1 VDLDQI
7 EELIRRYL
15 AAGVA
20 VVVILAGPV
29 TGTDIDPGARPGVVD
44 RTDERG
50 EIRDGTPGA
59 DGSTDPTGDAP
70 PDGTGDPTEPTG
82 DAAGGEG
89 GSEDAVGGDAIGGG
103 DSGAAGDEPA
113 GSDATGDDAAAGDE
127 TADDGTTGGSPA
139 GGGTADDGADEH
151 GADEDTAGG
160 DTVGGDAAG
169 GAAGSDAT
177 DEDAT
182 DEDATDEDATDED
195 ATDEDAADE
204 DAADEDA
211 ADEDAADEDAAADG
225 GPTGTGSADAGDVGA
240 DGSADAD
247 RDRSG
252 RTDAD
257 AAGPDPDPTG
267 TAAPA
272 PVTRSPDGAA
282 AGEVV
287 TAAERFGWGRP
298 ERVDEFRSA
307 DLAGWEPY
315 TGPGYRGRGQRSPDA
330 LAVDDGVLTISGD
343 ARGTTGGLCWSG
355 GQRYGRWEARVRA
368 PEADPAYHA
377 LLLLWP
383 DADDFPTGGQVAF
396 LELTDPARRS
406 AEFYLHHG
414 GEGDRVRSEVRVD
427 ATRWR
432 TWAVDWAPGGIT
444 GYVDGEEWFSSTDPA
459 TLPPGPMHL
468 CVQLDFFPVQDG
480 RVRPSRMEV
489 DWVRRYAPATPTGP
503 PPGGGG
509 PVRLPN

>member
-1 VDLDQI
+1 MDLDQI

-29 TGTDIDPGARPGVVD
+29 TGTDADPGATGRPGAVD
-44 RTDERG
+44 RIDERG

-59 DGSTDPTGDAP
+59 DGSADPTGDAP
-70 PDGTGDPTEPTG
+70 PDGTGDPTEPTE

-89 GSEDAVGGDAIGGG
+89 GSEDAVGEDAVGGG
-103 DSGAAGDEPA
+103 DSDSG
-113 GSDATGDDAAAGDE
+113 ATGDDVAAGDE
-127 TADDGTTGGSPA
+127 TADDGTTGDGPA
-139 GGGTADDGADEH
+139 GDGAADDGADED
-151 GADEDTAGG
+151 AA
-160 DTVGGDAAG
+160 GGDAAG
-169 GAAGSDAT
+169 SGATGEDAVGGDAIGGDAT
-177 DEDAT
+177 GG
-182 DEDATDEDATDED
+182 
-195 ATDEDAADE
+195 
-204 DAADEDA
+204 
-211 ADEDAADEDAAADG
+211 DAADEDAAADG
-225 GPTGTGSADAGDVGA
+225 GPPGTGSADAGDAGA

-247 RDRSG
+247 RDPPG
-252 RTDAD
+252 RPDAD
-257 AAGPDPDPTG
+257 AAGPDADPDPTG

-282 AGEVV
+282 AGEAV

-343 ARGTTGGLCWSG
+343 ARGTTGGLCRTG

-368 PEADPAYHA
+368 PAADPAYHA

-432 TWAVDWAPGGIT
+432 TWAVDWTPGGIT

-468 CVQLDFFPVQDG
+468 CVQLDFFPVEDAP
-480 RVRPSRMEV
+480 VRPSRMEV
-489 DWVRRYAPATPTGP
+489 DWVRQYAPATPTGP